1 MELLHQTCCVGLSHQ
16 QHLSPCVAFH
26 FRLAKSSSLWPSYVS
41 SILIYCTQ
49 KLCPTS
55 DLHCDLL
62 HPISIGCFLGSK
74 WRICSC
80 VPGILSA
87 SPPCDV
93 DLLRHAPQVQITCIP
108 TLSPTVVK
116 RMESNANQHP
126 VGMISKMCLPRY
138 ACFCC
143 SPVSKIK
150 ESGCLKNQHV
160 LQHESSRNGQEKK
173 ATTSLLSRPCLF
185 QFYLLLLHQLSN
197 DFEAMIGVSL
207 PRLPVCMP
215 SSSLAKA
222 SGHP

>member
-1 MELLHQTCCVGLSHQ
+1 MYPEYFQ
-16 QHLSPCVAFH
+16 PR
-26 FRLAKSSSLWPSYVS
+26 RLAT
-41 SILIYCTQ
+41 LI
-49 KLCPTS
+49 S
-55 DLHCDLL
+55 CDMRLRCRSRAYPLYRQLL
-62 HPISIGCFLGSK
+62 S
-74 WRICSC
+74 
-80 VPGILSA
+80 
-87 SPPCDV
+87 
-93 DLLRHAPQVQITCIP
+93 
-108 TLSPTVVK
+108 K

-143 SPVSKIK
+143 SPASKIK

-207 PRLPVCMP
+207 PRLPVCMS

-222 SGHP
+222 SGHPQLTW